1 LKILITGGKSAL
13 ALKVLKAF
21 AEHEVILA
29 DYGEMPSFSAGNY
42 KFISLGEKNDDTLA
56 HSLLN
61 ACLDQEVDVFLP
73 IHEFEIKPVAKA
85 QILFNEFN
93 ISVLLPNQDVLESY
107 VKPRSLAKDAEWL
120 VFMEGEILF
129 ATSIDSELISFGRKT
144 QLNGVFYFIKAEAVA
159 NLRLFTI

>member
-1 LKILITGGKSAL
+1 MKILITGGKSAL

-73 IHEFEIKPVAKA
+73 IHEFEIKPVSKA
-85 QILFNEFN
+85 EVLFNEFN
-93 ISVLLPNQDVLESY
+93 ITVLLPNHDALEFY
-107 VKPRSLAKDAEWL
+107 IKPRSLNKQDDWL
-120 VFMEGEILF
+120 VLMEGEVLF
-129 ATSIDSELISFGRKT
+129 STSVDSELVSFGREK
-144 QLNGVFYFIKAEAVA
+144 QLNGVFYFIKGEAVA
-159 NLRLFTI
+159 NLKVFTI